1 MLCLSYFAKETSE
14 KITSAPKKPNIMNVT
29 LYVIC
34 QLNFIHF
41 TLKYVRQSVSQ
52 ATVNLSTSSSRSRQK
67 TEINA
72 RNFVAPTCS
81 TEDSRLVARNL
92 LTTLYLVSH
101 SFPIKLLYVVLHN
114 NAALISL
121 DTQKQCTYIYT
132 FERIKDQVL
141 NARNQRQLYFLIIF
155 CQFIFTILPSVPQ
168 FIF

>member
-1 MLCLSYFAKETSE
+1 
-14 KITSAPKKPNIMNVT
+14 MNVT

-121 DTQKQCTYIYT
+121 DT
-132 FERIKDQVL
+132 
-141 NARNQRQLYFLIIF
+141 
-155 CQFIFTILPSVPQ
+155 
-168 FIF
+168 